1 MRRWKK
7 QNANIW
13 SAERIGRLLAAA
25 GLMLV
30 AGAAVA
36 RAQAKDPAAWIPVSM
51 NAGETYVINDIK
63 PGTKPSFQV
72 EQNPNAFVSYDTPPG
87 KLTMLSAAAGRWIV
101 TVTNTSIAKSATTS
115 TRSRWRSPARR

>member
-7 QNANIW
+7 QNANIR

-36 RAQAKDPAAWIPVSM
+36 RAQAR
-51 NAGETYVINDIK
+51 
-63 PGTKPSFQV
+63 
-72 EQNPNAFVSYDTPPG
+72 DT
-87 KLTMLSAAAGRWIV
+87 GRLD
-101 TVTNTSIAKSATTS
+101 SGLDE
-115 TRSRWRSPARR
+115 RR